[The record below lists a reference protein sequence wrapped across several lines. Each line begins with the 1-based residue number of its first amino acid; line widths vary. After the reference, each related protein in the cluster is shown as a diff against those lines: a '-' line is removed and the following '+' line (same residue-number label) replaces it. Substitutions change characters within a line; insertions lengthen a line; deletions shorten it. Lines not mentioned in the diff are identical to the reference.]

1 MEVWNIEYL
10 KCWDGSLL
18 NEKVIQIRFYI
29 TMTCSLTLFKPYSIF
44 QHLYLYTY
52 MHVLLVKTTCR
63 RTYICTIYMFTLF
76 KLLNASSKNLSQ
88 PAVQGNAEFVMV
100 CALLSVKGLDII
112 QITVCWRPC
121 SLIASLVRQVTQG
134 HVNLLHE

>member
-1 MEVWNIEYL
+1 
-10 KCWDGSLL
+10 
-18 NEKVIQIRFYI
+18 
-29 TMTCSLTLFKPYSIF
+29 
-44 QHLYLYTY
+44 

-112 QITVCWRPC
+112 QITVC
-121 SLIASLVRQVTQG
+121 
-134 HVNLLHE
+134 